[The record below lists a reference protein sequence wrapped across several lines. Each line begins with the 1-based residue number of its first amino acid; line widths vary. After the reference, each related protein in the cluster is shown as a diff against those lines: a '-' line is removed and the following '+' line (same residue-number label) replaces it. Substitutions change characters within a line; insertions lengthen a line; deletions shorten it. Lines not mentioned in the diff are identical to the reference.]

1 MNDVDALQRRYAELI
16 VRVGLNLQYGQSVL
30 LTSELVH
37 RDFTVLVVEACYKA
51 GAQIVEVRWR
61 EPLTARARLEHAG
74 LESLDAHPSW
84 ESARYRALADERWT
98 AVWLTGEEIPGVLDS
113 IDPARI
119 SRAQTALGRI
129 NGPFSESR
137 SANRNQW
144 TIAAVPTPAW
154 ARRVFPEHDAS
165 AGVAALWEMILKLTR
180 ADQPDP
186 VAAWQAHI
194 GRLQSVGA
202 YLMGQEIRGLRF
214 YDPMPARDGRAS
226 TDLTVGLTP
235 TSFWET
241 AAFKTPEGLQF
252 VANIPSEEI
261 FTTPHRMQA
270 HGWVRTS
277 RPIYPLNR
285 EVRGA
290 YFRFEDGEVVEAS
303 SETGEDALRTF
314 LEIPGTRRLGEVAL
328 VDQRSPLTQTSRVFF
343 DDLYDEN
350 AACHIAFG
358 DSLLMCV
365 SGIDAMDKPE
375 RVSYG
380 LNDSD
385 MHEDF
390 MIGTP
395 TMNVFGVRADG
406 ATVDVM
412 RDGQF
417 VSEATREQL

>member
-1 MNDVDALQRRYAELI
+1 MDEFAALQRRYADLI
-16 VRVGLNLQYGQSVL
+16 VRVGLNLQPGQSVL
-30 LTSELVH
+30 LTSEIVH
-37 RDFTVLVVEACYKA
+37 RNFVVLLVEACYKA
-51 GAQIVEVRWR
+51 GALLVDVRWR
-61 EPLTARARLEHAG
+61 EPLTSRARLEHAG
-74 LESLDAHPSW
+74 LASLDAHPSW
-84 ESARYRALADERWT
+84 EAARYRALADERWA
-98 AVWLTGEEIPGVLDS
+98 AVWLTGEEIPGALDA

-119 SRAQTALGRI
+119 SRTQIALGRV

-137 SANRNQW
+137 SANKNQW
-144 TIAAVPTPAW
+144 TIAAVPTAAW
-154 ARRVFPEHDAS
+154 AARVFPEHDA
-165 AGVAALWEMILKLTR
+165 ADGVAALWRMIFQLTR

-186 VAAWQAHI
+186 IAAWQSHI
-194 GRLQSVGA
+194 GRLQAVGA
-202 YLMGQEIRGLRF
+202 YLMRQQIRALRF

-226 TDLTVGLTP
+226 SDLTVGLTP

-261 FTTPHRMQA
+261 FTTPHRMRAQ
-270 HGWVRTS
+270 GWVRTS

-285 EVRGA
+285 EVLGA
-290 YFRFEDGEVVEAS
+290 YFRFEEGECVEAS
-303 SETGEDALRTF
+303 AESGDDALHAF

-328 VDQRSPLTQTSRVFF
+328 VDTRSPLTQTSRVFF

-358 DSLLMCV
+358 EGLAMCV
-365 SGIDAMDKPE
+365 SGIEAMDKPA
-375 RVSYG
+375 RVAYG
-380 LNDSD
+380 LNDCD

-406 ATVDVM
+406 ETVDVI
-412 RDGQF
+412 RDGRF
-417 VSEATREQL
+417 VSEATG